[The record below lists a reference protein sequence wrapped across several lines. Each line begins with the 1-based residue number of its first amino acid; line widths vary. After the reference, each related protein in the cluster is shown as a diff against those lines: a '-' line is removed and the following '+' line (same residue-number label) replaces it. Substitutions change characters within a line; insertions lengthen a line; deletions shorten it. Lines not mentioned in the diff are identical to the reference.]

1 MVARCMRCA
10 SRGPFPCALGCRRPD
25 WEPPPSPWGFLQ
37 EELWREPWK
46 VLVACMLLNQ
56 TTGAAVR
63 DVIWRLFEA
72 VPDPE
77 RAVQVDAAV
86 IEGIIRPLGLFRK
99 RSADIQRMSREF
111 MHAPWTDVGQLH
123 G

>member
-1 MVARCMRCA
+1 
-10 SRGPFPCALGCRRPD
+10 
-25 WEPPPSPWGFLQ
+25 
-37 EELWREPWK
+37 
-46 VLVACMLLNQ
+46 MLLNQ